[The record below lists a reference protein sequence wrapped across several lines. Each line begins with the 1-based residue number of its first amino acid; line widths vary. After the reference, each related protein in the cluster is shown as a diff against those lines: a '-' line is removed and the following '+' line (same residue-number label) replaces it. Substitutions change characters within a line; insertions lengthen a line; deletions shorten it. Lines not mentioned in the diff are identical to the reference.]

1 MGAGSREDGGG
12 FGGGSE
18 MREEEAV
25 GGGRSLRCSGGS
37 PRFGEALGV
46 RGAARA
52 GGSGDRRFRGP
63 RRGAAGDP
71 ARRARPRV
79 RSACGWWLLVVWSL
93 RLASGG
99 LCAPRTRGTLQCLQV
114 SVFANRSWARTD
126 GLARLGELQVY
137 GWRNGSDS
145 IRFLKP
151 WARGPFGE
159 GQWDELQRLLSVY
172 RGSFTRDMHEFVKM
186 LRLDYPFE
194 IQVSAGCELRPG
206 NTSESF
212 FHAAFQGKEIMSF
225 QGTVWMPAPDAPY
238 WVGRATKELN
248 QDQGTRKTLQWL
260 LNDTCP
266 QFVRGLLEAGK
277 SELEKQVRPEAWL
290 STGPSVGPGR
300 LLLVCRVSGFHPKPV
315 WVMWM
320 RGEQEQRGT
329 QRGDVLPH
337 ADGTWYLR
345 VTLDVAAR
353 EAAGLSCR
361 VRHSSLG
368 GQDIIIH
375 WEGSHSSMWLMLV
388 ALLGSLLMIGC
399 LALWYR
405 RHRSYQGIL

>member
-1 MGAGSREDGGG
+1 
-12 FGGGSE
+12 

-25 GGGRSLRCSGGS
+25 GGSGKPWGCVGRRE
-37 PRFGEALGV
+37 P
-46 RGAARA
+46 GAPETD
-52 GGSGDRRFRGP
+52 GSGAP
-63 RRGAAGDP
+63 GDP

-79 RSACGWWLLVVWSL
+79 RSACGWWPLVVWSL

-99 LCAPRTRGTLQCLQV
+99 LCAPRTRGRLQCLQV

-126 GLARLGELQVY
+126 GLARLEELQVD

-186 LRLDYPFE
+186 LRLDYPFGV
-194 IQVSAGCELRPG
+194 QVSAGCELRPG

-277 SELEKQVRPEAWL
+277 SELEKQ
-290 STGPSVGPGR
+290 
-300 LLLVCRVSGFHPKPV
+300 
-315 WVMWM
+315 
-320 RGEQEQRGT
+320 
-329 QRGDVLPH
+329 
-337 ADGTWYLR
+337 
-345 VTLDVAAR
+345 
-353 EAAGLSCR
+353 
-361 VRHSSLG
+361 
-368 GQDIIIH
+368 
-375 WEGSHSSMWLMLV
+375 EGSHSSMWLMLV